1 MKRLLCLLI
10 CLCLLSGGVVSAVE
24 DGELAARMDDF
35 IYENDLDEENFAV
48 YYYNPST
55 GEEFSYNETA
65 FLPAGETWLLP
76 LHMYY
81 YEQET
86 DGAFDPPREDPLFV
100 YTIGGMTLE
109 ECRYHSILLGENE
122 VSLQMRDNLGAR
134 EQYLLLINETYGH
147 CDPDRLPDSY
157 FSGGCYSAE
166 FLMNCMRA
174 VSERPEKFGNMM
186 KNFSMIQTAD
196 GLADYGYP
204 YNLVHVRGAQDGFVC
219 DLGEISGPTTYLLVC
234 FASEDAGGDELVAR
248 VNALFCAYVEEQ
260 SGIVAESTVLR
271 PDRER
276 NDTDFIVGSVGAQD
290 NSDVLRWIAIS
301 LGALA
306 AVALVVGVIVWILRR
321 RKDDRI

>member
-1 MKRLLCLLI
+1 MKKLLCLLL
-10 CLCLLSGGVVSAVE
+10 CLCLLSGGVVSAAE
-24 DGELAARMDDF
+24 GGELAARMDDF
-35 IYENDLDEENFAV
+35 IDENNLDGDNFAV
-48 YYYNPST
+48 IYYNPST
-55 GEEFSYNETA
+55 KEEYTYNETA

-109 ECRYHSILLGENE
+109 ECRYHSILLGEND
-122 VSLQMRDNLGAR
+122 VSLQMRDNLGTR
-134 EQYLLLINETYGH
+134 EQYLLLINKTYGH

-166 FLMNCMRA
+166 FLMNCMRT

-186 KNFSMIQTAD
+186 KNFSIVQTGD
-196 GLADYGYP
+196 GLAAYGYP
-204 YNLVHVRGAQDGFVC
+204 YNLVHIRGAQDGFVC

-234 FASEDAGGDELVAR
+234 FASEDVGGDELVAR
-248 VNALFCAYVEEQ
+248 VNALFCSYVEEQ
-260 SGIVAESTVLR
+260 SGIVAESTVPR
-271 PDRER
+271 TDRER
-276 NDTDFIVGSVGAQD
+276 NDTDFIVGSVGTQD
-290 NSDVLRWIAIS
+290 NSDVLRWIAVS

-306 AVALVVGVIVWILRR
+306 ALALVVGVIVWLLHR

>member
-1 MKRLLCLLI
+1 MKKRLCLLL
-10 CLCLLSGGVVSAVE
+10 CLCLLSGGVVSAAE
-24 DGELAARMDDF
+24 GGELAARMDDF
-35 IYENDLDEENFAV
+35 IDENNLDGDNFAV
-48 YYYNPST
+48 IYYNPST
-55 GEEFSYNETA
+55 KEEYTYNETA

-109 ECRYHSILLGENE
+109 ECRYHSILLGEND
-122 VSLQMRDNLGAR
+122 VSLQMRDNLGTR
-134 EQYLLLINETYGH
+134 EQYLLLINKTYGH

-166 FLMNCMRA
+166 FLMNCMRT

-186 KNFSMIQTAD
+186 KNFSMVQTGD
-196 GLADYGYP
+196 GLAAYGYP
-204 YNLVHVRGAQDGFVC
+204 YNLVHIRGAQDGFVC

-234 FASEDAGGDELVAR
+234 FASEDVGGDELVAR
-248 VNALFCAYVEEQ
+248 VNALFCSYVEEQ
-260 SGIVAESTVLR
+260 SGIVAESTVPR
-271 PDRER
+271 TDRER
-276 NDTDFIVGSVGAQD
+276 NDTDFIVGSVGTQD
-290 NSDVLRWIAIS
+290 NSDVLRWIAVS

-306 AVALVVGVIVWILRR
+306 ALALVVGVIVWLLHR

>member
-1 MKRLLCLLI
+1 MKKLLCLLL
-10 CLCLLSGGVVSAVE
+10 CLCLLSGGVVSAAE
-24 DGELAARMDDF
+24 GGELAARMDDF
-35 IYENDLDEENFAV
+35 IDENNLDGDNFAV
-48 YYYNPST
+48 IYYNPST
-55 GEEFSYNETA
+55 KEEYTYNETA

-100 YTIGGMTLE
+100 YTIEGMTLE
-109 ECRYHSILLGENE
+109 ECRYHSILLGEND
-122 VSLQMRDNLGAR
+122 VSLQMRDNLGTR
-134 EQYLLLINETYGH
+134 EQYLLLINKTYGH

-166 FLMNCMRA
+166 FLMNCMRT

-186 KNFSMIQTAD
+186 KNFSMVQTGD
-196 GLADYGYP
+196 GLAAYGYP
-204 YNLVHVRGAQDGFVC
+204 YNLVHIRGAQDGFVC

-234 FASEDAGGDELVAR
+234 FASEDVGGDELVAR
-248 VNALFCAYVEEQ
+248 VNALFCSYVEEQ
-260 SGIVAESTVLR
+260 SGIVAESTVPR
-271 PDRER
+271 TDRER
-276 NDTDFIVGSVGAQD
+276 NDTDFIVGSVGTQD
-290 NSDVLRWIAIS
+290 NSDVLRWIAVS

-306 AVALVVGVIVWILRR
+306 ALALVVGVIVWLLHR